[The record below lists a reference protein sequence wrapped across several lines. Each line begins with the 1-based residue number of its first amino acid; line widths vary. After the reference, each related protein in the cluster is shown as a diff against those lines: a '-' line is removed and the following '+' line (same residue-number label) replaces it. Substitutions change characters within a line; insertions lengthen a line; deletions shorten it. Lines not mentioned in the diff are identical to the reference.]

1 MATSEIDTEKNKG
14 RHDRRIFILG
24 GAMAVFSSTLAYR
37 MHFLQVSES
46 SKFRLLAEENRINV
60 RLLPPSRG
68 EIYDRNG
75 ILLAGNKQNFKV
87 ILVRDEVK
95 NLDQVL
101 LNLEKI
107 LKFSKSFKDQLKSEI
122 YS

>member
-1 MATSEIDTEKNKG
+1 MVTSEIDTEYNTG

-24 GAMAVFSSTLAYR
+24 GAMAIFSSTLAYR

-68 EIYDRNG
+68 EIFDRNG

-87 ILVRDEVK
+87 ILIRDEIK
-95 NLDQVL
+95 DLDQVL
-101 LNLEKI
+101 LLSLIHN
-107 LKFSKSFKDQLKSEI
+107 
-122 YS
+122 